1 MMDGADG
8 QLSTSILSENQ
19 DPDRISDWID
29 RLKHLFK
36 TKKMEIA
43 YAIKTTFPFLETLR
57 DNELITN
64 DFYEK
69 LKHNEEVGVPVPR
82 VVYDTLQAVEQHL
95 DPQHLNIVFSD
106 FHRKQYPKLELTY
119 EAFKEVFSMI
129 PCVQDGIGQDALE
142 GSVGPLSLEQ
152 GIGEEL
158 QECLISAS
166 QNAES
171 PDGAT
176 VHANGIT
183 VHPLD
188 AEEAAATWKGLAGG
202 ERGVLESEQ
211 ASRHCAKEPDP
222 AGDKLRKYG
231 IQSSSCFV
239 SLVDI
244 KNEKASFGSNAGC
257 NQALEIIDLSSDDKQ
272 SDTSGGE
279 ESPKASTSAQK
290 RKIGTTSLRKSP
302 VVRKRR
308 SRRVRRLESFSGSSG
323 DEAPQMADAMDED
336 SDYVGNKS
344 KCATDNKERE
354 FHSDDST
361 EVILRDGPQETCSSA
376 LRRGSGVLRGQE
388 ARTGHSQASSMTDAA
403 DGGSNSVSREYN
415 WRKRLAVKYKA
426 ARKQVKKRDFQ
437 TTKVRRGIKRGR
449 SPINSK
455 PKRKK
460 RGPRI
465 PKDKNM
471 NFDVPELPVTCGE
484 VKGTL
489 YKEKFKTGTSSK
501 CILRE
506 DGEAWLTLR
515 EFEIEGGRGSWKNW
529 RISVR
534 CGGWRL
540 KDLIEKN
547 LLPDPPRSRRRKT
560 TRMPRGRTTYDPCP
574 ENYNVCVV
582 CCRSG
587 TLFCCDSCPKS
598 FHKRCHIQRINAKSN
613 PWFCIFCRIKKI
625 QKNTSQNQ
633 SYQESEVL
641 VRPMDH
647 INGLKC
653 KFLLLMIY
661 SNAKSSFF
669 VQEPY
674 HSREHEQDES
684 WSLCL
689 NTIKD
694 KLCRNKYLHVGAF
707 VRDMRLIVENYK
719 TFYENQNI
727 VTLGFQLE
735 KDFEDNFKAMFSIQ

>member
-1 MMDGADG
+1 MPGLHTSWPSGRFLPGVREAESVTPHPN
-8 QLSTSILSENQ
+8 STRSSGNC
-19 DPDRISDWID
+19 D
-29 RLKHLFK
+29 
-36 TKKMEIA
+36 
-43 YAIKTTFPFLETLR
+43 FLDVRRKLQ
-57 DNELITN
+57 
-64 DFYEK
+64 K

-82 VVYDTLQAVEQHL
+82 VVYDTLQAVEQNL

-142 GSVGPLSLEQ
+142 GSIGPLSLEQ
-152 GIGEEL
+152 
-158 QECLISAS
+158 
-166 QNAES
+166 
-171 PDGAT
+171 
-176 VHANGIT
+176 
-183 VHPLD
+183 
-188 AEEAAATWKGLAGG
+188 
-202 ERGVLESEQ
+202 
-211 ASRHCAKEPDP
+211 
-222 AGDKLRKYG
+222 
-231 IQSSSCFV
+231 
-239 SLVDI
+239 
-244 KNEKASFGSNAGC
+244 
-257 NQALEIIDLSSDDKQ
+257 DLSSDDKQ

-290 RKIGTTSLRKSP
+290 RKI
-302 VVRKRR
+302 
-308 SRRVRRLESFSGSSG
+308 VRRLESFSGSSG

-354 FHSDDST
+354 MLSELGNESVPVSCFSK
-361 EVILRDGPQETCSSA
+361 
-376 LRRGSGVLRGQE
+376 GVLRGQE
-388 ARTGHSQASSMTDAA
+388 ARTGHSQASSMT
-403 DGGSNSVSREYN
+403 G
-415 WRKRLAVKYKA
+415 KA
-426 ARKQVKKRDFQ
+426 AH
-437 TTKVRRGIKRGR
+437 GLGGGR

-547 LLPDPPRSRRRKT
+547 LLPDPPRSRRR
-560 TRMPRGRTTYDPCP
+560 P

-647 INGLKC
+647 INGL
-653 KFLLLMIY
+653 
-661 SNAKSSFF
+661 
-669 VQEPY
+669 
-674 HSREHEQDES
+674 SREHEQDES